1 MLVIG
6 ELRWSLRALSLEFP
20 RRDRSLTAVFSK
32 AFQPQFNLIR
42 ILLAFSF
49 IFFAA
54 SGFAQT
60 LPQHQLRIVLHPEQ
74 HNLSA
79 EDRIILP
86 PDAPRTLYFS
96 LHRNLNPTSPDAEIK
111 TAEIQIAEIQIAE
124 RQPAGEMTESWM
136 QKYRVT
142 LPPGSDSFTLTY
154 GGEIFHPPQQDVR
167 EARSFESTPGIIAA
181 EGTVLTGDSGWYP
194 RFSDGMLRFSLDVEL
209 PSGWHAISQG
219 KRIAVSATH
228 AGWQEGQ
235 PQNEIY
241 LIAAP
246 FNEYAHSD
254 NGIEAL
260 VYLRKDDAALA
271 QTYLA
276 ATARYLALYQRLI
289 GPYPYAKF
297 ALVENFW
304 ETGYGMPSFTL
315 LGSQVIRLPF
325 IVDSSYPH
333 EILHNWWGNGVYV
346 DYTSGNWSEGLTAY
360 LADHLLQEQKG
371 NGAEYR
377 RSTLQ
382 KYADFVSVGRDFP
395 LAQFTSRHS
404 AQSEA
409 VGYGKAMMLFHML
422 RRKLGDD
429 TFIRALQNFY
439 RNYRFKHA
447 SFADLE
453 QAFSQ
458 AAGPTAGKMSGK
470 DLKPFFAQWV
480 QQSGAPQI
488 RLVSAQ
494 AHRAKTGFELSIK
507 IEQTQPGPAY
517 VLDLPLAVTVA
528 GEDAYSNV
536 IEMAMIG
543 MRGKQAEL
551 HLSLAT
557 QPLRVDVDPEFDVF
571 RRLDRAEI
579 PPALSQI
586 FGAEK
591 LLIVL
596 PRKAPKDLRA
606 QYLAIAQTWQQQPSR
621 VTVIQWDD
629 EIQRLPEE
637 SAVWL
642 FGEENHFRGAFQ
654 TALMQG
660 GAMQSEGGVWLARE
674 YERTRHAL
682 VLTAHIGQ
690 TPAAWLAAPDAAM
703 LPILARKLPHYSKFS
718 YAAFS
723 GPELTN
729 LVKGVWP
736 VTNSPLGQA
745 VKQEDGSTV
754 DVPRGKLTT
763 RESLAK

>member
-1 MLVIG
+1 MRL
-6 ELRWSLRALSLEFP
+6 
-20 RRDRSLTAVFSK
+20 
-32 AFQPQFNLIR
+32 
-42 ILLAFSF
+42 LLALAL

-54 SGFAQT
+54 TGLAQT
-60 LPQHQLRIVLHPEQ
+60 LPHHQLRMALHPEQ
-74 HNLSA
+74 HTLA
-79 EDRIILP
+79 VEDRIALP
-86 PDAPRTLYFS
+86 PGSPRTLYFS
-96 LHRNLNPTSPDAEIK
+96 LHRDLNPTSPDAGIESMGGMP
-111 TAEIQIAEIQIAE
+111 ENWL
-124 RQPAGEMTESWM
+124 RQ
-136 QKYRVT
+136 YRVT
-142 LPPGSDSFTLTY
+142 LPPGRDSFTLAY
-154 GGEIFHPPQQDVR
+154 NGEIFHPPQQDAR

-194 RFSDGMLRFSLDVEL
+194 RFGNGMLTFTLDITL
-209 PSGWHAISQG
+209 PQGWRAISQG
-219 KRIAVSATH
+219 ERIATSESH
-228 AGWQEGQ
+228 AGWQESQ
-235 PQNEIY
+235 PQEEIY

-246 FNEYAHSD
+246 FTEYARSD
-254 NGIEAL
+254 DGIAAL

-271 QTYLA
+271 QSYLA
-276 ATARYLALYQRLI
+276 ATARYIALYQRLI

-325 IVDSSYPH
+325 IIDIPYPH

-346 DYTSGNWSEGLTAY
+346 DYANGNWSEGLTAY

-382 KYADFVSVGRDFP
+382 KYADFVSAGRDFP

-422 RRKLGDD
+422 RRQLGDD
-429 TFIRALQNFY
+429 IFIRTLQNFY
-439 RNYRFKHA
+439 RNYRFKRA

-458 AAGPTAGKMSGK
+458 SAGK
-470 DLKPFFAQWV
+470 DLRPFFAQWV
-480 QQSGAPQI
+480 QQSGAPQM

-494 AHRAKTGFELSIK
+494 ARRAGAGYELSIK
-507 IEQTQPGPAY
+507 VEQTQPGLAY
-517 VLDLPLAVTVA
+517 VLDLPLAVTLA
-528 GEDAYSNV
+528 GRDAAYSTV
-536 IEMAMIG
+536 IG
-543 MRGKQAEL
+543 MKDKQAEL
-551 HLSLAT
+551 HLSLAA
-557 QPLRVDVDPEFDVF
+557 QPLRVDVDPEFDLF

-579 PPALSQI
+579 PPALSQV

-596 PRKAPKDLRA
+596 PRKAPEDLRA
-606 QYLAIAQTWQQQPSR
+606 QYLGIAQAWQKLPSR
-621 VTVIQWDD
+621 ETSIKWDD
-629 EIQRLPEE
+629 EIERLPDED
-637 SAVWL
+637 AVWL
-642 FGEENHFRGAFQ
+642 FGEENRFRGEFQ
-654 TALMQG
+654 TALMQS
-660 GAMQSEGGVWLARE
+660 GAMLSEGGVWLAKE
-674 YERTRHAL
+674 YERTLHAL
-682 VLTAHIGQ
+682 VLTTHIGQ

-703 LPILARKLPHYSKFS
+703 LPILARKLPHYAKYS

-723 GPELTN
+723 GSELTN

-736 VTNSPLGQA
+736 VARSPLAQP

-754 DVPRGKLTT
+754 EVPRAKLAT
-763 RESLAK
+763 RDSLAR